1 MGSDVLTSAPYAL
14 TRMSAVATVDSNIA
28 DPSSGEFASVCT
40 EDDTDTIG
48 DTDTDAPP
56 PMSPPKPVEGQHN
69 GYNSTYLAR
78 VVYEEWLMAPTR
90 QVKHQRVNPLVD
102 MYVEPMYRV
111 PVRGFAHQQV
121 NRYYDSLAFM
131 LLVDSV
137 EFSVSFAQTKE
148 AEDQIL
154 NHAAELFDTMYYS
167 AQPPEQ
173 YPASEIVPFNA
184 LTPIE
189 Y

>member
-1 MGSDVLTSAPYAL
+1 MGSDVLTSAPYTL

-28 DPSSGEFASVCT
+28 DPSSGDFASACP
-40 EDDTDTIG
+40 EEDTDIG
-48 DTDTDAPP
+48 DTDTDAPAP
-56 PMSPPKPVEGQHN
+56 TPPPKPVEGQHN
-69 GYNSTYLAR
+69 GYSSTYLAR
-78 VVYEEWLMAPTR
+78 IVYEEWLMAPTR
-90 QVKHQRVNPLVD
+90 QAKHQRVNPLVD

-137 EFSVSFAQTKE
+137 EFSVSFAQTEE

-167 AQPPEQ
+167 AQPPGQ
-173 YPASEIVPFNA
+173 YPASELVPFNA